1 MKSYRNF
8 CARNKLMG
16 GYYLKTLVVAGI
28 ALLLIWG
35 CEGGSKPAQ
44 PTVVKRQRRERV
56 PAEKKEKKVA
66 EEAAEKVTDQKKEP
80 VYTYNPAGKRDPFK
94 PFITLG
100 PRKRTPTARLT
111 PLQRYDVSEL
121 KLVGILKAPAGYR
134 ALVEDAGGKG
144 FIITKGTLI
153 GRENGRVKEIHDD
166 RVIIKQTHK
175 NIFGEIKEREIS
187 IRLKKPEEGGV
198 K

>member
-1 MKSYRNF
+1 MKSCRNF
-8 CARNKLMG
+8 CARNKLIG
-16 GYYLKTLVVAGI
+16 GYYLKTLFVAGI

-35 CEGGSKPAQ
+35 CEGGSKPAK
-44 PTVVKRQRRERV
+44 PTVVKRQRPERL
-56 PAEKKEKKVA
+56 PAQKKEEKV
-66 EEAAEKVTDQKKEP
+66 AEKVTDQKKEP
-80 VYTYNPAGKRDPFK
+80 VYSYNPAGKRDPFK

-100 PRKRTPTARLT
+100 PKKQIPTARLT

-121 KLVGILKAPAGYR
+121 KLVGILKGAAGYR
-134 ALVEDAGGKG
+134 ALVEDASGKG
-144 FIITKGTLI
+144 FIITKGTPI